1 MLIVLSDLHLS
12 EAQSTQI
19 GGMCFNRN
27 LSAETYQTY
36 FTEINQAALANHIK
50 KIDFVLAGDI
60 LELSRSA
67 FWLKGSDRPYQDND
81 SITEGS
87 ESERTLLKII
97 DAICAEERVS
107 ETIQSFR
114 TLNEYFDCEV
124 TLHYILGNH
133 DRLVNAT
140 PAIRRKVRE
149 IFGLEGA
156 DQLFQHRYLFKNAL
170 DQPLCLV
177 RHGHE
182 YDPMNFAVNTHEM
195 DTIPTDFPED
205 IYGKPCLGD
214 IVTIEIG
221 AALPWYF
228 VEEYGEDAILHD
240 PTLLAIYERL
250 MAFDDVRPTTA
261 LLAFLFSTPGV
272 KKRQTWELMKP
283 CLEKAFDTISDNEVL
298 SELIQ
303 ETSSLR
309 KSQRFLLEGILDL
322 DLLDNGVP
330 YWMAKQMMKKASKQ
344 IKLNSQAR
352 WAKREALLR
361 NLGSGCKCV
370 VSGHTHFPEVSL
382 VSAVKGD
389 ERYYINTGTWRNI
402 IPATKNFKDFG
413 MLESMTKLFIYAPSE
428 RDTAAVESPWSF
440 QYLSGVRFGN
450 HRSS

>member
-19 GGMCFNRN
+19 GGMRFNRN
-27 LSAETYQTY
+27 LPAETYQTY
-36 FTEINQAALANHIK
+36 FTEINQAVLTNHIK
-50 KIDFVLAGDI
+50 EIDFVLAGDI

-67 FWLKGSDRPYQDND
+67 YWLKGSNRPYQDND

-87 ESERTLLKII
+87 GAERTLLKII
-97 DAICAEERVS
+97 DAICAEERVA

-114 TLNEYFDCEV
+114 SLKDHFDCGV

-149 IFGLEGA
+149 VFGLEGE
-156 DQLFQHRYLFKNAL
+156 DQLFEHRYLFKDAFG
-170 DQPLCLV
+170 QPLCLV

-195 DTIPTDFPED
+195 ETIPMDFPED
-205 IYGKPCLGD
+205 VYGKPCLGD

-228 VEEYGEDAILHD
+228 VEEYGVEAILLD
-240 PTLLAIYERL
+240 PTLMAVYERL
-250 MAFDDVRPTTA
+250 MAFDDVRPT
-261 LLAFLFSTPGV
+261 
-272 KKRQTWELMKP
+272 ELMKP
-283 CLEKAFDTISDNEVL
+283 CLEKALDTISENEVL
-298 SELIQ
+298 SDMIQ
-303 ETSSLR
+303 EASSLR
-309 KSQRFLLEGILDL
+309 KSQRLLLEGILDL
-322 DLLDNGVP
+322 DLINNGVS
-330 YWMAKQMMKKASKQ
+330 YWMVKQIMKKVSKK
-344 IKLNSQAR
+344 IKLNSQTR

-361 NLGSGCKCV
+361 NLDSGCKCV

-389 ERYYINTGTWRNI
+389 EVYYINTGTWRNI

-413 MLESMTKLFIYAPSE
+413 MLESMTKVFIYAPSE
-428 RDTAAVESPWSF
+428 RDATAVESSWSF
-440 QYLSGVRFGN
+440 QYLSGVSFGN
-450 HRSS
+450 HRPF